1 MSLGG
6 NGGILAAYVGAV
18 PEPYRRP
25 SIEEEIRR
33 IRAKAAKHGAG
44 VYGTTRAQ
52 RARRLA
58 EIERMTRETG
68 GARRTPR
75 YADGLPG
82 SHPVSSFSPK
92 LQREIR
98 QMIAE
103 VAGRR
108 GIEYR

>member
-33 IRAKAAKHGAG
+33 IRAKAAKRGAG

-52 RARRLA
+52 RARRD
-58 EIERMTRETG
+58 REDD
-68 GARRTPR
+68 PR
-75 YADGLPG
+75 DGWRSADAALRGW
-82 SHPVSSFSPK
+82 SPW
-92 LQREIR
+92 
-98 QMIAE
+98 
-103 VAGRR
+103 
-108 GIEYR
+108 